1 MIIYYDRTCD
11 EIRGELLY
19 RKTYKFKKKWFRK
32 GKLEPQYSLYLITK
46 RNGNIECEVTELCSD
61 ADFDTYMLVYRAYIE
76 GVYRAYVEGLSYST
90 RFMCGSEDYTYRE
103 EYEAEFGY

>member
-19 RKTYKFKKKWFRK
+19 RKTYKFKNRWFRK
-32 GKLEPQYSLYLITK
+32 SELEPQYSLYLINK
-46 RNGNIECEVTELCSD
+46 RNGNIECDVTELCSYV
-61 ADFDTYMLVYRAYIE
+61 DFNTYML
-76 GVYRAYVEGLSYST
+76 VYRAYVEGLSYAT
-90 RFMCGSEDYTYRE
+90 RFMCGSEDYTYLE

>member
-19 RKTYKFKKKWFRK
+19 RKTFKFKNRWFFK
-32 GKLEPQYSLYLITK
+32 GKLEPQYSLYLINK

-61 ADFDTYMLVYRAYIE
+61 ADFDTYMLVYRAY
-76 GVYRAYVEGLSYST
+76 VEGLSYVT

>member
-19 RKTYKFKKKWFRK
+19 RKTYKFKKKWFHK
-32 GKLEPQYSLYLITK
+32 GKLEPQYSLYLINK
-46 RNGNIECEVTELCSD
+46 SNGNIECEVTELCSD
-61 ADFDTYMLVYRAYIE
+61 ADFDTYMLVYRAY
-76 GVYRAYVEGLSYST
+76 VEGLSYT
-90 RFMCGSEDYTYRE
+90 ARFMWDSEDYTYRE

>member
-11 EIRGELLY
+11 EMRGELLL
-19 RKTYKFKKKWFRK
+19 RKTEKVINKWFRK
-32 GKLEPQYSLYLITK
+32 SEVETQYSLYLVNK

-61 ADFDTYMLVYRAYIE
+61 ANFNTFKL
-76 GVYRAYVEGLSYST
+76 VYRAYVEGLSYAT
-90 RFMCGSEDYTYRE
+90 RFIMRGSEDYRE